1 MDPLKK
7 QVGGNHYKQFKIQPL
22 EFAEKLGL
30 SPAHFSAF
38 KYACRLP
45 YKGKLDEDA
54 EKMLHCLQLGEELGC
69 NFMMKDGVDSAYISE
84 FLSQFAL
91 EHRTIVISVLT
102 YQIRSFNYMKSI
114 TDKYLKQKEVK
125 LND

>member
-1 MDPLKK
+1 MALEK

-45 YKGKLDEDA
+45 FKGKLEEDTQ
-54 EKMLHCLQLGEELGC
+54 KMLHCLQLGEELGC
-69 NFMMKDGVDSAYISE
+69 DFMLKDGDYNVYISD
-84 FLSQFAL
+84 FLSQFDYD
-91 EHRTIVISVLT
+91 HRAIVSAVLT
-102 YQIRSFNYMKSI
+102 YANGSFDYVKNI
-114 TDKYLKQKEVK
+114 TEDYLKAKRGK
-125 LND
+125 IK